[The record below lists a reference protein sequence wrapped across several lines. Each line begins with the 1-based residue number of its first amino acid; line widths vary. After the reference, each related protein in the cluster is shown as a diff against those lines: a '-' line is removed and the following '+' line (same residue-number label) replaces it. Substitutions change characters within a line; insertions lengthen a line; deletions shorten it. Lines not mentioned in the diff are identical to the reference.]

1 MKSACVPLQRALPKK
16 KFAVTT
22 NILELWELRC
32 PPKIQYSVRILVI
45 VRDRNFAACNYSHDA
60 YARSLAKYNNGLQ
73 QVCRSL
79 PTCVTLYR
87 CNW

>member
-1 MKSACVPLQRALPKK
+1 MLIIIKNEVCVCAVAASATKK

-60 YARSLAKYNNGLQ
+60 YARSLLSTTTACN
-73 QVCRSL
+73 R
-79 PTCVTLYR
+79 CVDHYPLA
-87 CNW
+87 